1 MATDTDKSLDD
12 IRREVIESR
21 NLVIKTDN
29 LLKNLHAELKLVGK
43 RQEDFERRQYISS
56 GVAYLGFLALCAA
69 GAFLVSNA
77 RTSNA
82 AAEKERLDK
91 QVAELTQ
98 KVDQQRTEMQASQ
111 ASEQRAAEVYRQM
124 TTTTGDDRLRAV
136 DALGKLD
143 LKSLSPFAQRALQ
156 DRASLIRKEVGGGML
171 ERGRKAYLH
180 NEWGTAAEEMTRF
193 LALNPPE
200 DDMYEATYA
209 LGYSLFQQH
218 KFDQSMP
225 QLERFVAG
233 DKKLKNRDYAMLML
247 VQVYD
252 AVGQKDKGTELCKEA
267 LNQYPNSEF
276 ANGFRM
282 RLRRVEGQQ
291 GQGGGATGQAPAP
304 AAAPNATAT
313 PTATT
318 GAANGA
324 AEPARQPLKPATPAP
339 APAPAAAPH

>member
-43 RQEDFERRQYISS
+43 RQEDFERRQWISS
-56 GVAYLGFLALCAA
+56 GVVYLGFLALCAA

-98 KVDQQRTEMQASQ
+98 KVEQQRTEMQAAQ

-143 LKSLSPFAQRALQ
+143 MKALSPFAQRALQ
-156 DRASLIRKEVGGGML
+156 DRATLIRKEVGGGML
-171 ERGRKAYLH
+171 ERGRKAYLR

-218 KFDQSMP
+218 KFDQSLP
-225 QLERFVAG
+225 HLERFVAG
-233 DKKLKNRDYAMLML
+233 DKKLKNRDYAMIML

-252 AVGQKDKGTELCKEA
+252 SLGQKDKGTELCKDA
-267 LNQYPNSEF
+267 LVQYPNSEF

-282 RLRRVEGQQ
+282 RLRRVEGA
-291 GQGGGATGQAPAP
+291 GQGATGAAPAPAP
-304 AAAPNATAT
+304 AAPGATPT

-318 GAANGA
+318 PAA
-324 AEPARQPLKPATPAP
+324 AEPVRQPLKPAATPAP
-339 APAPAAAPH
+339 APAPAPAPH